1 MESGENSSGLDDVH
15 LWPMR
20 YDLHS
25 HSKASDGHYTPAELV
40 ALAKKKGVEVLA
52 LTDHDTSAGVAEAVA
67 TGKSIGMHVVAGIEL
82 SCLWHRN
89 QIHIVGLSI
98 DPASPELRDLEMSQ
112 AEKRDIRAREIG
124 LRLEKHGF
132 KDAYEKTK
140 AMAAPGA
147 SITRGNYS
155 RYLVSVGAGA
165 TEESCFSR
173 YLGEGKPAYVEPNWP
188 DMDTIVKTILAAGG
202 IPVLA
207 HPCRYGLKNKWI
219 LRLVKDF
226 RSFGGEAI
234 EVSGAVQGSS
244 SEKFILTEI
253 ANKHELLCSCGS
265 DFHHEKHNLDL
276 GTDLSIPEAGKP
288 VWKSPKFR
296 LEC

>member
-1 MESGENSSGLDDVH
+1 MDSGENNSGLDDVH

-52 LTDHDTSAGVAEAVA
+52 LTDHDTSAGIAEAVA
-67 TGKSIGMHVVAGIEL
+67 AGKSIGMHVVAGIEL
-82 SCLWHRN
+82 SCLWHGN
-89 QIHIVGLSI
+89 QIHVVGLSI
-98 DPASPELRDLEMSQ
+98 NPASPELRALEKSQ
-112 AEKRDIRAREIG
+112 AEKRDIRAKEIG
-124 LRLEKHGF
+124 MRLEKHGF
-132 KDAYEKTK
+132 RDAYEKTR

-155 RYLVSVGAGA
+155 RYLVSVGAGP
-165 TEESCFSR
+165 TEDYCFKR
-173 YLGEGKPAYVEPNWP
+173 YLDEGKPAFVQPNWP
-188 DMDTIVKTILAAGG
+188 DMDTIVNTILAAGG

-207 HPCRYGLKNKWI
+207 HPSRYGLNNKWI

-226 RSFGGEAI
+226 TGCGGEAM
-234 EVSGAVQGSS
+234 EVSGAMQ
-244 SEKFILTEI
+244 ETPERECLTNI
-253 ANKHELLCSCGS
+253 ANKHGLLCSCGS
-265 DFHHEKHNLDL
+265 DFHHEKSRVDL
-276 GTDLSIPEAGKP
+276 GIDLSIPEAGKP
-288 VWKSPKFR
+288 VWKSPKFK